1 MKGTRINLTHAFE
14 KVSFLQGR
22 TPEHALSNEGEEAFA
37 TLSPYRDGG
46 VFIAYYDGKSE
57 WERHPGDEL
66 VQIIEGQTTVF
77 LLENG
82 EERPVSLSAGEM
94 IVVPEMVWHRFDT
107 PNGVKVLTITPQPT
121 EHSIETPVT
130 YG

>member
-1 MKGTRINLTHAFE
+1 MKGTRINLRHAFDN
-14 KVSFLQGR
+14 VSFLEGR
-22 TPEHALSNEGEEAFA
+22 TPEHSLSGEGEEAFA
-37 TLSPYRDGG
+37 TLTPYRDGG
-46 VFIAYYDGKSE
+46 VFIAFYDGQSE

-82 EERPVSLSAGEM
+82 EERPVSLSEGEM

-121 EHSIETPVT
+121 EHSIETPAT
-130 YG
+130 

>member
-1 MKGTRINLTHAFE
+1 MRGSRVNIRNAFE
-14 KVSFLQGR
+14 KVTFLAGR
-22 TPEHALSNEGEEAFA
+22 TPQHSLSGEGTDAFDTVSA
-37 TLSPYRDGG
+37 YRDGG

-82 EERPVSLSAGEM
+82 EERPVSLSEGEL

-121 EHSIETPVT
+121 EHSIQVPSF
-130 YG
+130 